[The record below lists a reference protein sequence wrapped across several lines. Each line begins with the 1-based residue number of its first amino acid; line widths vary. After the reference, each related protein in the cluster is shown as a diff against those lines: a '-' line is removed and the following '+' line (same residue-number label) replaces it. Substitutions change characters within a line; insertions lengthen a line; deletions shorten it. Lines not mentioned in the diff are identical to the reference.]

1 MEEKKQLT
9 PPPPPTTTIDDD
21 DDDGSSS
28 VDDTDDDSYSDSDWD
43 TTTTTSGGG
52 GGGGSEGDQLSTYL
66 CQIGTLYPLL
76 SREQEV
82 ELAKRKEAGDRTAT
96 EALINH
102 NLRLVVSIAKRYR
115 GRGLPL
121 LDLIQE
127 GNIGLMRGIE
137 KFDYRKGYKLST
149 YATWWIVQSI
159 TRAIADQARII
170 RLPVHVVETLNR
182 LNRTTRE
189 LCASLQRQPTDIELA
204 SAMGITAGS
213 LAHLKAARPHA
224 ISLETPIGVGDEES
238 DTVLGDFVEDVSLVS
253 PNEYATKRALNLA
266 VEDALASLT
275 ARERRI
281 VSLRFG
287 LENDNNPLTLEQIG
301 NEFGIT
307 RERVRQ
313 IEAKA
318 LRKLRHPAR
327 AKKLKDFAQL
337 GAS

>member
-1 MEEKKQLT
+1 MNFTQNRGKIMEKKQLT
-9 PPPPPTTTIDDD
+9 TVVDDD
-21 DDDGSSS
+21 DDD
-28 VDDTDDDSYSDSDWD
+28 DDTSDWD
-43 TTTTTSGGG
+43 TSNGGG
-52 GGGGSEGDQLSTYL
+52 GGGGSEGDQLATYL
-66 CQIGTLYPLL
+66 HQIGTLYPLL
-76 SREQEV
+76 TREQEV
-82 ELAKRKEAGDRTAT
+82 ELAKRRDGGDRNAT
-96 EALINH
+96 ETLINH
-102 NLRLVVSIAKRYR
+102 NLRLVVSVAKRYQ

-137 KFDYRKGYKLST
+137 KFDHRKGYKLST
-149 YATWWIVQSI
+149 YVTWWIVQSI

-189 LCASLQRQPTDIELA
+189 LCSTLQRQPTDVELA
-204 SAMGITAGS
+204 AAMGITAGS

-224 ISLETPIGVGDEES
+224 ISLETPVGGDEGSSS
-238 DTVLGDFVEDVSLVS
+238 DTVIGDFVEDVSLIS
-253 PNEYATKRALNLA
+253 PNEYATRKALSQA
-266 VEDALASLT
+266 VENALASLT
-275 ARERRI
+275 TRERRI
-281 VSLRFG
+281 IGLRFG
-287 LENDNNPLTLEQIG
+287 LDNGDNPMTLEQIG

-327 AKKLKDFAQL
+327 AKMLKDFAQQV
-337 GAS
+337 AS